1 MTTKHLAFTSAL
13 SALRGALALT
23 AVAACSSDHAP
34 PDVVGPA
41 SGFDPASAD
50 SPRLDP
56 AEIGKDRAVNL
67 SIYRNRRFSPEERA
81 ADLVSRMTLA
91 EKASQ
96 MISSRAPAIPSLGI
110 PAYGWWN
117 EAAHGVAR
125 EQVNDRGNPPN
136 TVNTTSYPVDLSLG
150 STWNPELMYREAV
163 LISDEAREVFR
174 ENKLNLNFY
183 APTINLARDPR
194 WGRNDEAFS
203 EDPVLTAAIS
213 AQFVN
218 GMEGKDQQGRLL
230 VEGGGYL
237 KVNTTLKHYA
247 ANNSEFNRRR
257 GSSDMDERT
266 LREYYTAQF
275 RDVIRSSDPAS
286 IMSAYNRVNGVP
298 VAASIQLKEVLAR
311 SIFGFQGFFTSDCD
325 AIREIQSGHKWQPPG
340 YPHPLDAVERHAFA
354 AVAGED
360 LNCNWGYHDSYSY
373 ANTLV
378 DAVARAIPTP
388 TGIFNENDV
397 DPLVTRLFAARIRLG
412 EFDDDARVPWVTQA
426 RARVAPGT
434 WTNSDDNGAITQTPE
449 RLAMAREVGAEAIV
463 LLKNS
468 ETRRK
473 DGSTGKLLPLQVPR
487 AGEFRLAVIG
497 TYANPAEVFL
507 GGYSSDQGPAGNAN
521 AVNGYSGIKAAVQAI
536 NPAAVVD
543 FYPGVTP
550 ETLTEV
556 DPASVAAAAE
566 YDVVVVYVGT
576 DGRHSRE
583 DVDRSTL
590 ALPGAQAELI
600 RQVAA
605 QNPSTVVYMETV
617 GQMDVG
623 SFEPGVAA
631 LLWSSYN
638 GQRKG
643 EALADVLLGAHN
655 PSGRLPFTWYANL
668 SDLPPI
674 DDYAIRPTESS
685 LGRTYMYFQGA
696 VTYPF
701 GHGLSY
707 TRFRYSNL
715 STNQASV
722 DANGALRVSVNVSNV
737 GRTAGD
743 EVVQLY
749 VSTPGARA
757 ALERP
762 RKRLRAFQK
771 ISLRSLESR
780 TVSFDLRIADLAFFD
795 EGQGRYTV
803 DAGTYGIQI
812 ARSAA
817 DADIAAQTSVT
828 VTGALQPVPAVVTAR
843 PQIAGDHELGIQ
855 QRVFFPVGAEIDPQ
869 LTVSLSDESVHGYIT
884 KGASRPLPEGM
895 RVSFESNRPRVVSV
909 DGAGTLRAV
918 APGVA
923 TVTASVE
930 YRGVTAKVDFVIYV
944 RST

>member
-1 MTTKHLAFTSAL
+1 MTIKHVGFTRAL
-13 SALRGALALT
+13 SAFRGALALT

-34 PDVVGPA
+34 PDVGEPA
-41 SGFDPASAD
+41 PG
-50 SPRLDP
+50 LDP
-56 AEIGKDRAVNL
+56 AGAASLIGPAEIWKERVSDL
-67 SIYRNRRFSPEERA
+67 PIYRNRRYSPEERA

-96 MISSRAPAIPSLGI
+96 MISSRAPAIPALGI

-136 TVNTTSYPVDLSLG
+136 TINTTSYPVDLSLG
-150 STWNPELMYREAV
+150 STWNPELMYREARM
-163 LISDEAREVFR
+163 ISDEAREVFSD
-174 ENKLNLNFY
+174 NKLNLNFY

-218 GMEGKDQQGRLL
+218 GMEGKDQRGRLL
-230 VEGGGYL
+230 VDSGGYL

-247 ANNSEFNRRR
+247 ANNSEFNRRN
-257 GSSDMDERT
+257 GTSDMDERT

-275 RDVIRSSDPAS
+275 RDVIRAARPAS

-311 SIFGFQGFFTSDCD
+311 STFGFRGFFTSDCD
-325 AIREIQSGHKWQPPG
+325 AIREIQSGHRWQPPG
-340 YPHPLDAVERHAFA
+340 YPHPLDAYERHAFA

-378 DAVARAIPTP
+378 EAVAREIPTP
-388 TGIFNENDV
+388 TGTFNENDV

-412 EFDDDARVPWVTQA
+412 EFDDDARVPWVTRA
-426 RARVAPGT
+426 RARVPQGT

-473 DGSTGKLLPLQVPR
+473 DGSTGTLLPLRVP
-487 AGEFRLAVIG
+487 ASGAFRLAVIG

-507 GGYSSDQGPAGNAN
+507 GGYSSDQGPAGHAN
-521 AVNGYSGIKAAVQAI
+521 TVSGYSGVRAAVQAI

-550 ETLTEV
+550 GTLTEV
-556 DPASVAAAAE
+556 DAASVAAAAD
-566 YDVVVVYVGT
+566 YDAVVVYVGT
-576 DGRHSRE
+576 DERHSRE
-583 DVDRSTL
+583 DVDRRTL
-590 ALPGAQAELI
+590 DLPGAQAELI

-605 QNPSTVVYMETV
+605 QNPSTIVYMETV
-617 GQMDVG
+617 GQMEVG
-623 SFEPGVAA
+623 GFEPDVAA

-643 EALADVLLGAHN
+643 EALADVLLGAQN
-655 PSGRLPFTWYANL
+655 PSGRLPFTWYTNL

-674 DDYAIRPTESS
+674 DDYAIRPTEGSR
-685 LGRTYMYFQGA
+685 GRTYMYFEGP

-707 TRFRYSNL
+707 TRFEYSDL
-715 STNQASV
+715 QTDQQEV
-722 DANGALRVSVNVSNV
+722 DANGTLRVSVSVSN
-737 GRTAGD
+737 AGSVAGQ

-749 VSTPGARA
+749 VSTPDAPA

-771 ISLRSLESR
+771 IALGPQESR
-780 TVSFDLRIADLAFFD
+780 TVRFDLRIADLAFFD
-795 EGQGRYTV
+795 EAQGRYTV
-803 DAGTYGIQI
+803 DAGTYGVQI

-817 DADIAAQTSVT
+817 DQDVAQQALVT
-828 VTGALQPVPAVVTAR
+828 VTGALRAVPAVVTAK
-843 PQIAGDHELGIQ
+843 PQIVGDHDLGIQ

-869 LTVSLSDESVHGYIT
+869 LTVSLSDETLHGYIT
-884 KGASRPLPEGM
+884 KGASGPLPEGM

-909 DGAGTLRAV
+909 DGDGAIRTI

>member
-1 MTTKHLAFTSAL
+1 MAFTRAL
-13 SALRGALALT
+13 SALRGAVALT

-34 PDVVGPA
+34 PDVGEPA
-41 SGFDPASAD
+41 AP
-50 SPRLDP
+50 LDP
-56 AEIGKDRAVNL
+56 AGADLARDPAERLPEPTDDLPIYLDR
-67 SIYRNRRFSPEERA
+67 SYSPEERA

-96 MISSRAPAIPSLGI
+96 MISSQAPAIPSLGL

-136 TVNTTSYPVDLSLG
+136 TINTTSYPVDLSLG
-150 STWNPELMYREAV
+150 STWNPELMYREASM
-163 LISDEAREVFR
+163 ISDEAREVFR
-174 ENKLNLNFY
+174 NNKLNLNFY

-203 EDPVLTAAIS
+203 EDPVLTAAIA

-218 GMEGKDQQGRLL
+218 GMEGKDQRGRLL
-230 VEGGGYL
+230 PEGGGYL
-237 KVNTTLKHYA
+237 KVNTTLKHFA
-247 ANNSEFNRRR
+247 ANNSEYNRRN

-275 RDVIRSSDPAS
+275 RDVIRASHPAS

-311 SIFGFQGFFTSDCD
+311 ATFGFRGFFTSDCD
-325 AIREIQSGHKWQPPG
+325 AIREIQSGHRWQPPG

-397 DPLVTRLFAARIRLG
+397 DPLVTRLFAARVRLG
-412 EFDDDARVPWVTQA
+412 EFDDDAGVPWVVQA
-426 RARVAPGT
+426 RARVAQGT
-434 WTNSDDNGAITQTPE
+434 WTNSDDNGAITETPE

-463 LLKNS
+463 LLKNA

-487 AGEFRLAVIG
+487 RGGFRVAVIG

-507 GGYSSDQGPAGNAN
+507 GGYSSDQAAAGNAKT
-521 AVNGYSGIKAAVQAI
+521 VNGYSGVKAAVQAI

-550 ETLTEV
+550 ETLAEV
-556 DPASVAAAAE
+556 DAASVAAAAD
-566 YDVVVVYVGT
+566 YDVVIVYVGM

-583 DVDRSTL
+583 DVDRRTL
-590 ALPGAQAELI
+590 ALPGAQAQLI
-600 RQVAA
+600 SQVAA
-605 QNPSTVVYMETV
+605 QNPNTIVYMETA
-617 GQMDVG
+617 GQVDVEG
-623 SFEPGVAA
+623 FAPGVAA

-643 EALADVLLGAHN
+643 EALADVLLGEHN
-655 PSGRLPFTWYANL
+655 PSGRLPFTWYTNL

-674 DDYAIRPTESS
+674 GDYTVRPTAST
-685 LGRTYMYFQGA
+685 LGRTYMYFQGP

-701 GHGLSY
+701 GHGVSY
-707 TRFRYSNL
+707 TSFRYARL
-715 STNQASV
+715 RV
-722 DANGALRVSVNVSNV
+722 DRQRVSANGTLGVSVSVSNV
-737 GRTAGD
+737 GRFTGD

-749 VSTPGARA
+749 VSTPDAPA

-771 ISLRSLESR
+771 IRLRPLETR
-780 TVSFDLRIADLAFFD
+780 RVTFELPVADLAFFD
-795 EGQGRYTV
+795 EKKGQYAV
-803 DAGTYGIQI
+803 DPGNYGIQI

-817 DADIAAQTSVT
+817 DEDIEAQAFVT
-828 VTGALQPVPAVVTAR
+828 VVGALLPVPAVVTAK
-843 PQIAGDHELGIQ
+843 PQIVGDHELGIQ

-869 LTVSLSDESVHGYIT
+869 LTVSLSDETLYGYIT
-884 KGASRPLPEGM
+884 KGESRRLPEGM
-895 RVSFESNRPRVVSV
+895 RVSFVSNRSEVVSV
-909 DGAGTLRAV
+909 DEGETIRTV

-930 YRGVTAKVDFVIYV
+930 YRGVTTTVDFVIYV

>member
-1 MTTKHLAFTSAL
+1 MTFKHLAFISAL

-23 AVAACSSDHAP
+23 AIAACSSDHAP
-34 PDVVGPA
+34 PDAAEPA
-41 SGFDPASAD
+41 APLAPAA
-50 SPRLDP
+50 LDP
-56 AEIGKDRAVNL
+56 TERAADTP
-67 SIYRNRRFSPEERA
+67 IYLNRRYSPEERA

-96 MISSRAPAIPSLGI
+96 MVSSQAAAIPSLGI

-125 EQVNDRGNPPN
+125 EQVNHGGNPPN

-150 STWNPELMYREAV
+150 STWNPELMYREARM
-163 LISDEAREVFR
+163 ISDEAREIFR
-174 ENKLNLNFY
+174 DNKLDLNVY

-203 EDPVLTAAIS
+203 EDPVLTAAIA

-218 GMEGKDQQGRLL
+218 GMEGKDQRGRPLP
-230 VEGGGYL
+230 EGRGYL
-237 KVNTTLKHYA
+237 KVNTTLKHYT

-275 RDVIRSSDPAS
+275 RDVIRAADPAS

-311 SIFGFQGFFTSDCD
+311 STFGFRGFFTSDCD
-325 AIREIQSGHKWQPPG
+325 AIREIQAGHRWQPPG

-360 LNCNWGYHDSYSY
+360 LNCNWGYHDRFSY
-373 ANTLV
+373 ANTLP

-397 DPLVTRLFAARIRLG
+397 DPLVTRLFAARMRLG

-434 WTNSDDNGAITQTPE
+434 WLNSDDNGAITETPE

-473 DGSTGKLLPLQVPR
+473 DGSTGKLLPLRVPR
-487 AGEFRLAVIG
+487 RGAFRLAVIG

-507 GGYSSDQGPAGNAN
+507 GGYSSDQGPAGNAKT
-521 AVNGYSGIKAAVQAI
+521 VNGYSGIKAAVQAI
-536 NPAAVVD
+536 NPDAAVD

-550 ETLTEV
+550 ETLAEV
-556 DPASVAAAAE
+556 DAASVAAAAD

-583 DVDRSTL
+583 DVDRTTL
-590 ALPGAQAELI
+590 DLPGAQAELI
-600 RQVAA
+600 RQVTA
-605 QNPSTVVYMETV
+605 QNPSTIVYMETV

-643 EALADVLLGAHN
+643 EALADVLLGAAG
-655 PSGRLPFTWYANL
+655 PSGRLPFTWYTNL

-674 DDYAIRPTESS
+674 DDYAVRPTASS
-685 LGRTYMYFQGA
+685 LGRTYMYFQGP

-707 TRFRYSNL
+707 TSFRYTRL
-715 STNQASV
+715 RADRQRV
-722 DANGALRVSVNVSNV
+722 DANGALRVSVNVSNA
-737 GRTAGD
+737 GRVAGA

-749 VSTPGARA
+749 VSTPDAPA
-757 ALERP
+757 SLERP

-771 ISLRSLESR
+771 ISLRPGETR
-780 TVSFDLRIADLAFFD
+780 RVSFELPVADLAFFD
-795 EGQGRYTV
+795 QEQGRYTV
-803 DAGTYGIQI
+803 DAGTYALQI

-817 DADIAAQTSVT
+817 DEDIEEQTFVT
-828 VTGALQPVPAVVTAR
+828 VTGALRPTAAVATAK
-843 PQIAGDHELGIQ
+843 PQIVGDHDLGIQ

-869 LTVSLSDESVHGYIT
+869 LTVSLTDETLYGYIT
-884 KGASRPLPEGM
+884 KGESRPLPAGT
-895 RVSFESNRPRVVSV
+895 RVSFRSNRPRVVSV
-909 DGAGTLRAV
+909 DRRGTIRTE

-930 YRGVTAKVDFVIYV
+930 YRGATATVDFVIYV

>member
-1 MTTKHLAFTSAL
+1 MTFKHLAFTSAL

-34 PDVVGPA
+34 PDAIEPAAPLPPA
-41 SGFDPASAD
+41 S
-50 SPRLDP
+50 LDP
-56 AEIGKDRAVNL
+56 AEL
-67 SIYRNRRFSPEERA
+67 STERTADTPIYLNRRYSPEERA

-96 MISSRAPAIPSLGI
+96 MVSSQAAAIPSLGI

-125 EQVNDRGNPPN
+125 EQVNHGGNPPN

-150 STWNPELMYREAV
+150 STWNPELMYREARM
-163 LISDEAREVFR
+163 ISDEAREIFR
-174 ENKLNLNFY
+174 DNKLDLNVY

-203 EDPVLTAAIS
+203 EDPVLTAAIA

-218 GMEGKDQQGRLL
+218 GMEGKDQRGRLL
-230 VEGGGYL
+230 PEGRGYL

-275 RDVIRSSDPAS
+275 RDVIRAADPAS

-311 SIFGFQGFFTSDCD
+311 STFGFRGFFTSDCD
-325 AIREIQSGHKWQPPG
+325 AIREIQAGHRWQPPG

-360 LNCNWGYHDSYSY
+360 LNCNWGYHDRFSY
-373 ANTLV
+373 ANTLP

-397 DPLVTRLFAARIRLG
+397 DPLVTRLFAARMRLG
-412 EFDDDARVPWVTQA
+412 EFDDDALVPWVTQA

-434 WTNSDDNGAITQTPE
+434 WLNSDDNGAITETPE

-473 DGSTGKLLPLQVPR
+473 DGSTGKLLPLRVPR
-487 AGEFRLAVIG
+487 RGAFRLAVIG

-507 GGYSSDQGPAGNAN
+507 GGYSSDQGPAGNAKT
-521 AVNGYSGIKAAVQAI
+521 VNGYSGIKSAVQAI
-536 NPAAVVD
+536 NPDAAVD

-550 ETLTEV
+550 ETLAEV
-556 DPASVAAAAE
+556 DAASVAAAAD

-576 DGRHSRE
+576 DGRHARE
-583 DVDRSTL
+583 DVDRTTL
-590 ALPGAQAELI
+590 DLPGAQAELI

-605 QNPSTVVYMETV
+605 QNPSTIVYMETV

-643 EALADVLLGAHN
+643 EALADVLLGAAT
-655 PSGRLPFTWYANL
+655 PSGRLPFTWYTNP

-674 DDYAIRPTESS
+674 DDYAVRPTASS
-685 LGRTYMYFQGA
+685 LGRTYMYFQGP

-707 TRFRYSNL
+707 TSFRYARL
-715 STNQASV
+715 RADRQRV
-722 DANGALRVSVNVSNV
+722 DANGTLRVSVNVSNV
-737 GRTAGD
+737 GRVAGA

-749 VSTPGARA
+749 VSTPDAPA
-757 ALERP
+757 SLERP

-771 ISLRSLESR
+771 ISLRPKETR
-780 TVSFDLRIADLAFFD
+780 RVSFELPVADLAFFD
-795 EGQGRYTV
+795 QEQGRYTV
-803 DAGTYGIQI
+803 DAGTYAIQI

-817 DADIAAQTSVT
+817 DEDIEEQTFVT
-828 VTGALQPVPAVVTAR
+828 VTGALRPTAAVVTAK
-843 PQIAGDHELGIQ
+843 PQLVGDHDLGIQ

-869 LTVSLSDESVHGYIT
+869 LTVSLTDETLYGYIT
-884 KGASRPLPEGM
+884 KGESRPLPAGM
-895 RVSFESNRPRVVSV
+895 RVSFRSNRPRVVSV
-909 DGAGTLRAV
+909 DRHGTIRTE

-930 YRGVTAKVDFVIYV
+930 YRGATATVDFVIYV

>member
-1 MTTKHLAFTSAL
+1 MTIKHLAFTR
-13 SALRGALALT
+13 ALRGALALT

-34 PDVVGPA
+34 PDVGEPA
-41 SGFDPASAD
+41 AT
-50 SPRLDP
+50 L
-56 AEIGKDRAVNL
+56 DRAGADAEPLGAPEL
-67 SIYRNRRFSPEERA
+67 SRELADDTPIYLNRRYSPEERA
-81 ADLVSRMTLA
+81 ADLVSRMTLV

-96 MISSRAPAIPSLGI
+96 MVSSQAAAIPSLGV

-125 EQVNDRGNPPN
+125 EQVNNGGNPPN
-136 TVNTTSYPVDLSLG
+136 TINTTSYPVDLSLG
-150 STWNPELMYREAV
+150 ATWNPELMYREAL

-174 ENKLNLNFY
+174 DNKLDLNFY

-218 GMEGKDQQGRLL
+218 GMEGKDQRGRLL
-230 VEGGGYL
+230 LEGRGYV

-247 ANNSEFNRRR
+247 ANNSEFNRRK

-275 RDVIRSSDPAS
+275 RDVIRASDPAS

-311 SIFGFQGFFTSDCD
+311 STFGFRGFFTSDCD
-325 AIREIQSGHKWQPPG
+325 AIREIQAGHRWQPPG

-360 LNCNWGYHDSYSY
+360 LNCNWGYHDTFSY
-373 ANTLV
+373 ANTLA
-378 DAVARAIPTP
+378 DAVERAIATP

-397 DPLVTRLFAARIRLG
+397 DPLVTRLFAARMRLG
-412 EFDDDARVPWVTQA
+412 EFDDDILVPWVTQA

-434 WTNSDDNGAITQTPE
+434 WTNSDENGAITETPE

-468 ETRRK
+468 ETLRK
-473 DGSTGKLLPLQVPR
+473 DGSTGKLLPLRVPLR
-487 AGEFRLAVIG
+487 GAFRVAVIG
-497 TYANPAEVFL
+497 TYANPAEAFL
-507 GGYSSDQGPAGNAN
+507 GGYSSDQGPAGNART
-521 AVNGYSGIKAAVQAI
+521 VNGYSGVKAAVQAI
-536 NPAAVVD
+536 NREAVVD

-550 ETLTEV
+550 ETLAEV
-556 DPASVAAAAE
+556 DAASVAAAAD

-583 DVDRSTL
+583 DVDRTTL

-600 RQVAA
+600 RQVTA
-605 QNPSTVVYMETV
+605 QNPNTIVYMETV

-655 PSGRLPFTWYANL
+655 PSGRLPFTWYTNL

-674 DDYAIRPTESS
+674 DDYSIRPTASS
-685 LGRTYMYFQGA
+685 LGRTYMYFQGP

-707 TRFRYSNL
+707 TSFRYARL
-715 STNQASV
+715 HADQQSV
-722 DANGALRVSVNVSNV
+722 DANGTLRVSVHVRND
-737 GRTAGD
+737 GRVAGD

-749 VSTPGARA
+749 VSTPDAPA
-757 ALERP
+757 SLERP

-771 ISLRSLESR
+771 ISLGPRETRRVTFELP
-780 TVSFDLRIADLAFFD
+780 VADLAFFD
-795 EGQGRYTV
+795 EEQGRYTV
-803 DAGTYGIQI
+803 DTGTYGIQI

-817 DADIAAQTSVT
+817 DDDIEMQTFVT
-828 VTGALQPVPAVVTAR
+828 VTGELRPAAAVVTAR
-843 PQIAGDHELGIQ
+843 PQIVGDHDLGIQ

-869 LTVSLSDESVHGYIT
+869 LTVSLSDETLYGYIT
-884 KGASRPLPEGM
+884 KGASRPLPAGM
-895 RVSFESNRPRVVSV
+895 RVSFDSNRPHVVSV
-909 DGAGTLRAV
+909 HRSGAIRAV
-918 APGVA
+918 GPGVA
-923 TVTASVE
+923 TVTATVE
-930 YRGVTAKVDFVIYV
+930 YGGVTTTVDFVIYV